1 MNLYHISAERIGP
14 QFLPSRNRGP
24 NVCCSHDEMGTQF
37 GPFWLTDRCAHM
49 MVKVSTGSFTHG
61 AVLME
66 FILQSWQL
74 YFLMLAGWINRQ
86 QQEVIEYLLTENQV
100 LKEKLGKKRILL
112 NDDQRR
118 RLAVKGKILGSK
130 RLNEVS
136 TLFSPETILRW
147 HRKLVAKKW
156 DYTHKRK
163 SVGRPRV
170 TKEIVDLV
178 LRFAR
183 ENPTWGYDRI
193 EGALA
198 NLGFYICDQTVGN
211 ILKQH
216 GIEPAGDRKR
226 QTTWA
231 TFLKAHWDVLA
242 AIDFTTVEVWTK
254 GGLVTFY
261 LLFVIELKTRRV
273 QFVNC
278 TTNAVEPWML
288 QQARELTNYAD
299 GFLRDKKFLIMDRDG
314 TFSAA
319 FRNLLS
325 NAGVEPKRLP
335 PKSPNLNAHMERF
348 FRSLKSECLDRMI
361 FFGERSLRNAC
372 NEFVVHY
379 LTERNH
385 QGLANQIIAPG
396 EEVGQCDGEIEC
408 RERLGGMLRYY
419 HQAAA

>member
-1 MNLYHISAERIGP
+1 
-14 QFLPSRNRGP
+14 
-24 NVCCSHDEMGTQF
+24 
-37 GPFWLTDRCAHM
+37 
-49 MVKVSTGSFTHG
+49 
-61 AVLME
+61 
-66 FILQSWQL
+66 
-74 YFLMLAGWINRQ
+74 
-86 QQEVIEYLLTENQV
+86 VIEYLRAENQV

-112 NDDQRR
+112 NDSQRR

-130 RLNEVS
+130 RLYEVG

-170 TKEIVDLV
+170 PKEIVDLV

-198 NLGFYICDQTVGN
+198 NIGFDISDQTVGN

-242 AIDFTTVEVWTK
+242 AIDFTTIEVWTK

-261 LLFVIELKTRRV
+261 LLFVIELKNRRV

-278 TTNAVEPWML
+278 TTNAVEPWMK
-288 QQARELTNYAD
+288 QQARELTNCKD
-299 GFLRDKKFLIMDRDG
+299 GFLKDKEYIIMDRDG
-314 TFSAA
+314 AFCPA
-319 FRNLLS
+319 FREMLS
-325 NAGVEPKRLP
+325 QAGVEPVVLP
-335 PKSPNLNAHMERF
+335 PKSPNMNSHMERF
-348 FRSLKSECLDRMI
+348 FRSLKYESLDRI
-361 FFGERSLRNAC
+361 IPFGEQSVRRTVLSH
-372 NEFVVHY
+372 VDHY
-379 LTERNH
+379 HQERNH
-385 QGLANQIIAPG
+385 QGLNNEIIEPG
-396 EEVGQCDGEIEC
+396 DEVGQCDGDVEC

-419 HQAAA
+419 HRAA